1 VGSTA
6 ENLFFALQRQN
17 ALRLYKR
24 TDALGGCRIINRDGV
39 TWLTELTLNELRL
52 EHLRNEAI
60 CFKLSPQRVTP

>member
-1 VGSTA
+1 VGSIA

-17 ALRLYKR
+17 SLRLY
-24 TDALGGCRIINRDGV
+24 RDGV

>member
-1 VGSTA
+1 MGSIA

-39 TWLTELTLNELRL
+39 TWLT
-52 EHLRNEAI
+52 
-60 CFKLSPQRVTP
+60 